1 MIVNALLKGVDDRH
15 AVSRLGY
22 ERDVYEST
30 EADACCRLAVAR
42 EWLLSDGSM
51 LMLLL
56 SVVMATADGAE
67 IDLNA
72 TLKKADAALYVAKEQ
87 GRCRLVVAS

>member
-1 MIVNALLKGVDDRH
+1 
-15 AVSRLGY
+15 
-22 ERDVYEST
+22 
-30 EADACCRLAVAR
+30 VAR
-42 EWLLSDGSM
+42 EWLLSDGGM
-51 LMLLL
+51 LTLSL